1 MLLTNCDALSQS
13 YVLLPHS
20 LMTTLL
26 LNVPRGRPVTTAG
39 SSVCSRNLD
48 NVEISWTVTLRSYK
62 TTY

>member
-1 MLLTNCDALSQS
+1 
-13 YVLLPHS
+13 
-20 LMTTLL
+20 MTTLL